1 MLPAMPD
8 DHSQI
13 LIPPSFVAL
22 FVPPGRI
29 RPSEPREH
37 IAERYELCEDFAQM
51 LVETATT
58 KRFELGAH
66 EEDVLERIGRGLH
79 EPGSPLTGAEARW
92 VLTRLRELLGW
103 GGDAGAR

>member
-1 MLPAMPD
+1 MPD
-8 DHSQI
+8 DNQI

-22 FVPPGRI
+22 FVPPGRL
-29 RPSEPREH
+29 RPNEAHAR

-51 LVETATT
+51 LVDTATT

-66 EEDVLERIGRGLH
+66 ADDVLERIGRGLQA
-79 EPGSPLTGAEARW
+79 PGSLLSEAEAGW

-103 GGDAGAR
+103 DGSR

>member
-1 MLPAMPD
+1 MPD
-8 DHSQI
+8 DNQI
-13 LIPPSFVAL
+13 LIPPSFIAL
-22 FVPPGRI
+22 FVPPGRL
-29 RPSEPREH
+29 RPTEPRAH

-66 EEDVLERIGRGLH
+66 EDDVLERIGRGLQA
-79 EPGSPLTGAEARW
+79 PGSLLSEAEAGW

-103 GGDAGAR
+103 NAGRC